1 VPDMIPNPS
10 IRWEKIEQFNL
21 GVDATLLNRRI
32 NLTADFYIKNT
43 NDMLVP
49 MSVPISTGY
58 SDINVPYV
66 NMGKIQNKGVEL
78 GIHSV
83 NLDGNV
89 GWTSSFNISFNQ
101 NRILR
106 LNDTIP
112 MYTGSIGLNQNLSIQ
127 HPGGYPVNEFY
138 GFVTNGIFQN
148 QAEVDAYAVQ
158 VPGNDPYNRTS
169 PGDIKFKDLNN
180 DGVINDDDRTFL
192 GSPNPSVIFA
202 LNNTFT
208 FKGFD
213 LSVFLQGV
221 AGNKIFN
228 ANRIYTEGMAVAY
241 NQTKEVQKRWSG
253 EGTSNTMP
261 RAVYN
266 DPNKNTRVSD
276 R

>member
-1 VPDMIPNPS
+1 FGKNNRFGTFPSASLAWRISEEEFIRGLEGIDDLKLRVGYGVTGNQNIGNYSFASVFKTVQYNFNGQAVTAIVPDMIPNPS

-127 HPGGYPVNEFY
+127 HPVGYPVNEFY
-138 GFVTNGIFQN
+138 GFV
-148 QAEVDAYAVQ
+148 
-158 VPGNDPYNRTS
+158 
-169 PGDIKFKDLNN
+169 
-180 DGVINDDDRTFL
+180 
-192 GSPNPSVIFA
+192 
-202 LNNTFT
+202 
-208 FKGFD
+208 
-213 LSVFLQGV
+213 
-221 AGNKIFN
+221 
-228 ANRIYTEGMAVAY
+228 
-241 NQTKEVQKRWSG
+241 
-253 EGTSNTMP
+253 
-261 RAVYN
+261 
-266 DPNKNTRVSD
+266 
-276 R
+276 